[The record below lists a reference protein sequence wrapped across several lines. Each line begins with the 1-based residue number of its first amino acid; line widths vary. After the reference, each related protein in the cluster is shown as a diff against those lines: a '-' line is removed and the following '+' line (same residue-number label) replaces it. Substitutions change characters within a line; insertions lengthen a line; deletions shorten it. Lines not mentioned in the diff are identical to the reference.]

1 MDYSKVAKQVI
12 DAVGKDNLV
21 AAAHCATR
29 LRLVL
34 KDDSI
39 INQKA
44 LDDNADVKGT
54 FKTDGQYQ
62 VIIGPGDVNF
72 VYAEI
77 IKETGLKEVSTDD
90 LKQIA
95 ASGKKFNPIMALI
108 KLLSDIFVP
117 IIPAL
122 VAGGLLMALG
132 NFLTSKGL
140 FGSQSL
146 VQMYPAIKGLSDMIQ
161 LMSAAPFWFLPILV
175 GISAAKRFG
184 ANQFLGASIGM
195 IMVAPGAANIIGLT
209 AKDLIGKA
217 STIGAYTEFWDI
229 FGMHVKQT
237 SYIYQVIPVLA
248 AVWILSYLE
257 KFFHKKLPSAVDFTF
272 TPLLSVMIT
281 GFLTFTVVGPVM
293 LLVSNGITDAI
304 VWLYNTTSFIGMS
317 IFGGTYSL
325 IVMTGLHQ
333 SFPAI
338 ETQLLSAWRNGSGHG
353 DFIFVVASMANV
365 AQGAATFAILFLTKN
380 AKTKGLAS
388 SAGVS
393 ALLGI
398 TEPALFG
405 VNLKYKFP
413 FFCALIGS
421 AVGALFAG
429 LFQVVAVSLGSA
441 GFLGFLS
448 IDAKSI
454 PFYFLCEVIA
464 FAIAFALTYFYG
476 KTKAADVFAA
486 EATVEAAVET
496 VEKEVAE
503 EQVVENENSLQDETI
518 LAPVAGEVVA
528 LADVND
534 PVFSSGAMGQGLAIK
549 PSEGVVYAPADA
561 EVTIAFATGH
571 AYGLKTSNGA
581 EILIHVGIDTVSM
594 NGEGF
599 NHTVAQGDKVKAG
612 DVLGTFDSAKIAAA
626 GLEDTTMVIVTN
638 TADYASVTPVGQGI
652 VSKGDAV
659 IEVKA

>member
-132 NFLTSKGL
+132 KFLTSKGL

-448 IDAKSI
+448 IDAHSI

-486 EATVEAAVET
+486 EATVETAVET
-496 VEKEVAE
+496 VEKELVE
-503 EQVVENENSLQDETI
+503 EQVVENENSLQNETI

-571 AYGLKTSNGA
+571 AFGLKTSNGA